1 MMRLDQQIRLA
12 LGWAITGKN
21 SATCAMSE
29 TAKRFVIQQL
39 QRTGLVANGP
49 DPADPVIHNEAL
61 WGRLLRDGTLG
72 LGEAYMDGWW
82 DAAALDQFLYRLILA
97 DVQKAFPRDLAVM
110 WSLAKGKLLNLQRLR
125 VREVA
130 EKHYDIG
137 NDLYAAM
144 LDKRMIYSCG
154 YWRDATDLDAAQ
166 EAKLDLICRKV
177 GLEPGMRI
185 LDIGSGWGG
194 FLQFAAERYGVSGVG
209 VTVSKEQA
217 ALANERTA
225 HLPVE
230 TRLLD
235 YQALEGQFDRII
247 SIGMFEHVGYK
258 NYRTYFKKAASL
270 LAPDGLML
278 LHTIGGHS
286 SVSHGDPWSEK
297 YIFPNGMLP
306 SIAQIGRAVE
316 GLFVMEDWHNFG
328 ADYDRTLMEWLARFE
343 AAWPALSEHYDDRFY
358 RMWRYYLNVFAASF
372 RARQISL
379 WQVVLS
385 PRGVPGGY
393 VSAR

>member
-1 MMRLDQQIRLA
+1 MPFV
-12 LGWAITGKN
+12 
-21 SATCAMSE
+21 MSD
-29 TAKRFVIQQL
+29 TAKRFVQTQL
-39 QRTGLVANGP
+39 ARTEIEIGGSRPWDVQ
-49 DPADPVIHNEAL
+49 VHNERL
-61 WGRLLRDGTLG
+61 YGRVLSQGTLG
-72 LGEAYMDGWW
+72 LGESYMDGWW
-82 DAAALDQFLYRLILA
+82 DAEALDQFLFKLITA
-97 DVQKAFPRDLAVM
+97 NIQDNFPKDLALIGSV
-110 WSLAKGKLLNLQRLR
+110 LKGKLLNMQRLR
-125 VREVA
+125 VTEVG

-154 YWRDATDLDAAQ
+154 YWHNAGDLDAAQ

-230 TRLLD
+230 TKLLD
-235 YQALEGQFDRII
+235 YQALDGKFDRII

-258 NYRTYFKKAASL
+258 NYRAYFEKAASL

-286 SVSHGDPWSEK
+286 STSHGDPWSEK

-306 SIAQIGRAVE
+306 SIAQIGKAIE

-328 ADYDRTLMEWLARFE
+328 ADYDKTLMAWHERFV
-343 AAWPALSEHYDDRFY
+343 AAWPQLKDQYDERFY
-358 RMWRYYLNVFAASF
+358 RMWRYYLNVFAALF
-372 RARQISL
+372 RARNISL

-393 VSAR
+393 TGVR

>member
-1 MMRLDQQIRLA
+1 MPFV
-12 LGWAITGKN
+12 
-21 SATCAMSE
+21 MSN
-29 TAKRFVIQQL
+29 TAKRFVETQL
-39 QRTGLVANGP
+39 ARTEIEIGGDRPWDVQ
-49 DPADPVIHNEAL
+49 VHNESL
-61 WGRLLRDGTLG
+61 YGRVLSQGTLG
-72 LGEAYMDGWW
+72 LGESYMDGWW
-82 DAAALDQFLYRLILA
+82 DAAALDQFLFKLINA
-97 DVQKAFPRDLAVM
+97 NIQDNFPKDLALIGSV
-110 WSLAKGKLLNLQRLR
+110 LKGKLLNMQRLR
-125 VREVA
+125 VTEVG

-144 LDKRMIYSCG
+144 LDSRMIYSCG
-154 YWRDATDLDAAQ
+154 YWRNASTLDAAQ

-230 TRLLD
+230 TKLLD

-258 NYRTYFKKAASL
+258 NYRAYFDKAASL
-270 LAPDGLML
+270 LAPGGLML

-286 SVSHGDPWSEK
+286 STSHGDPWSEK

-306 SIAQIGRAVE
+306 SIAQIGKASE

-328 ADYDRTLMEWLARFE
+328 ADYDRTLMAWHERFV
-343 AAWPALSEHYDDRFY
+343 AAWPQLKDQYDERFY
-358 RMWRYYLNVFAASF
+358 RMWRYYLNVFAALF
-372 RARQISL
+372 RARNISL

-385 PRGVPGGY
+385 PHGVPGGY
-393 VSAR
+393 ATVR

>member
-1 MMRLDQQIRLA
+1 MPFV
-12 LGWAITGKN
+12 
-21 SATCAMSE
+21 MSN
-29 TAKRFVIQQL
+29 TAKRFVQTQL
-39 QRTGLVANGP
+39 ARTEVEIGGGRPWDVQ
-49 DPADPVIHNEAL
+49 VHNESL
-61 WGRLLRDGTLG
+61 YGRVLSQGTLG
-72 LGEAYMDGWW
+72 LGESYMDGWW
-82 DAAALDQFLYRLILA
+82 DAEALDQFLFKLITA
-97 DVQKAFPRDLAVM
+97 NIQDNFPKDLALIGSV
-110 WSLAKGKLLNLQRLR
+110 LKGKLLNMQRLR
-125 VREVA
+125 VTEVG

-137 NDLYAAM
+137 NDLYTAM

-154 YWRDATDLDAAQ
+154 YWRDAGDLDAAQ

-194 FLQFAAERYGVSGVG
+194 FLQFAAERYGVSGLG

-230 TRLLD
+230 TKLLD
-235 YQALEGQFDRII
+235 YQALDGQFDRII

-258 NYRTYFKKAASL
+258 NYRAYFEKAASL

-286 SVSHGDPWSEK
+286 STSHGDPWSEK

-306 SIAQIGRAVE
+306 SIAQIGKAIE

-328 ADYDRTLMEWLARFE
+328 ADYDKTLMAWHANFE
-343 AAWPALSEHYDDRFY
+343 AAWPRLKDHYDQRFY
-358 RMWRYYLNVFAASF
+358 RMWRYYLNVFAALF
-372 RARQISL
+372 RARNISL

-393 VSAR
+393 ASLR